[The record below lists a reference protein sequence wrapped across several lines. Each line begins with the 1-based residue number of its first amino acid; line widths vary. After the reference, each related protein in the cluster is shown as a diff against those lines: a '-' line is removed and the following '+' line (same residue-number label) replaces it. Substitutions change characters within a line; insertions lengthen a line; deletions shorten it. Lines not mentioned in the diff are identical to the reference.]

1 MTDQPCLFVPPHEP
15 FYCRIHA
22 DVRLSLNDE
31 RCGKARLV
39 ASRGEP
45 ADTLRDIL
53 GRMHV
58 GPLHPADRSWLTEH
72 GLHALDDIIGA
83 FTQLAA
89 AHRECR
95 SPSTGDDRLREALE
109 QAEADLPE
117 EAAQWYGKYEAG
129 WKAGARW
136 ALARIRA
143 ATPAPKPSCIYVG
156 CTTAEPHEHGG
167 GRPMREMTPEY
178 RAATPAPKPENPN
191 G

>member
-95 SPSTGDDRLREALE
+95 SPSTGD
-109 QAEADLPE
+109 
-117 EAAQWYGKYEAG
+117 
-129 WKAGARW
+129 
-136 ALARIRA
+136 A
-143 ATPAPKPSCIYVG
+143 ATHRPEWLDDVPTGRCECGKAW
-156 CTTAEPHEHGG
+156 PH
-167 GRPMREMTPEY
+167 
-178 RAATPAPKPENPN
+178 A
-191 G
+191 